1 MRPIAHSGISNNP
14 IGENCLRNR
23 IICEGYLDLAFH
35 GARGREQRRSSN
47 ELQESRNNGG
57 LQSLYP
63 ILDSGNNSNL
73 FDEDLGFLFE
83 NVDPPFNN
91 FEDELGQLSRFE
103 TLDDPNFESNH
114 LDNALVSTNGS
125 AGATMLSIQRN
136 PPSTVLPSQSNGAK
150 ENFRFNSIPRNGRL
164 NDLPFLLANVNTP
177 AERRLFFHFTTLTS
191 RVLTLSNGKN
201 NPLTSIVVP
210 LAAKDQT
217 VMQSLLCLAGSH
229 LVSIST
235 DGNTQDVKLEKERLH
250 ALATRTQALR
260 VQTLER
266 PGCPR
271 SSQELEAVLTSAL
284 LLCL

>member
-1 MRPIAHSGISNNP
+1 MSNRTTLGISNHP

-23 IICEGYLDLAFH
+23 IICEGYLDLVFH
-35 GARGREQRRSSN
+35 GARERQQRRAST
-47 ELQESRNNGG
+47 ELQASRNNAG
-57 LQSLYP
+57 LQSIHP
-63 ILDSGNNSNL
+63 TLDGGNNSNL

-83 NVDPPFNN
+83 HVDQPFNN

-103 TLDDPNFESNH
+103 TLDDRTSESNY
-114 LDNALVSTNGS
+114 LDNALVPTNGS
-125 AGATMLSIQRN
+125 AGATTRSIQSN
-136 PPSTVLPSQSNGAK
+136 APSAVLPSQSNGAM
-150 ENFRFNSIPRNGRL
+150 ENFPFHSIPRNGKL

-217 VMQSLLCLAGSH
+217 VMQSLLCLASSH

-235 DGNTQDVKLEKERLH
+235 DGNTQDVKLEKD
-250 ALATRTQALR
+250 
-260 VQTLER
+260 
-266 PGCPR
+266 
-271 SSQELEAVLTSAL
+271 
-284 LLCL
+284 